1 VRVRIGFVACVTLLL
16 AACGSSD
23 EPPPHAAREVP
34 WPAPQRALP
43 ASEQLASDLVMA
55 PIGRDQRGCVVYK
68 LESQSRPAIQSVFYR
83 THGGDF
89 STIEEEAACT

>member
-1 VRVRIGFVACVTLLL
+1 MRIRIGLIASAALLL
-16 AACGSSD
+16 TACGSND
-23 EPPPHAAREVP
+23 EPPPHVAREVP

-55 PIGRDQRGCVVYK
+55 PIGRDQRGCVVYQ
-68 LESQSRPAIQSVFYR
+68 LESQSRPAMQSVFYR
-83 THGGDF
+83 TRGGDF

>member
-1 VRVRIGFVACVTLLL
+1 MRARFGFVACAALLL

-43 ASEQLASDLVMA
+43 ASEKLASDLVMA

-83 THGGDF
+83 TPGGDF